1 MIMQGI
7 NKRMKNRK
15 NDLEILQSELL
26 KNKLLLEISRKIA
39 GLKNL
44 SEILWTIVDFVT
56 KNVDGD
62 RGSLFLND
70 EETNELYSRVAQG
83 ELTREIRIL
92 NTVGIAGAIFA
103 SNQGEIIHDVYS
115 DKRFNKEVDQ
125 ETGYKTKNM
134 ICSPVKTV
142 DGKIIGVVQVLNKKK
157 GRFTKENLSFVDAIA
172 TQAAV
177 SIQNAQNNEF
187 FEKKRA
193 QEMEFVSIV
202 SDVTAEIDLSALL
215 KRVMEEATRMLNAD
229 RATLFLNDEK
239 TNELFSRVAM
249 GEGIGEIRLPNTAGI
264 AGSVLTGNQC
274 WVRWLAVLIGL
285 GCSGLT
291 WGNWTGLVT
300 RQLV

>member
-1 MIMQGI
+1 MRDQKITFGNFQ
-7 NKRMKNRK
+7 KNC
-15 NDLEILQSELL
+15 I
-26 KNKLLLEISRKIA
+26 
-39 GLKNL
+39 LKNL

-56 KNVDGD
+56 QKVGAD
-62 RGSLFLND
+62 RGTLFLND
-70 EETNELYSRVAQG
+70 NETNELYSRVAQG

-92 NTVGIAGAIFA
+92 NTVGIAGGIFQ
-103 SNQGEIIHDVYS
+103 SKTGEIIHDAYS

-142 DGKIIGVVQVLNKKK
+142 DGKIIGVFQVLNKNK
-157 GRFTKENLSFVDAIA
+157 GRFTKDNLEFVNAVA

-193 QEMEFVSIV
+193 QEMEFISIV
-202 SDVTAEIDLSALL
+202 SDVTAEIDLNALL

-239 TNELFSRVAM
+239 TNELFSELQWVK
-249 GEGIGEIRLPNTAGI
+249 
-264 AGSVLTGNQC
+264 VL
-274 WVRWLAVLIGL
+274 VK
-285 GCSGLT
+285 
-291 WGNWTGLVT
+291 
-300 RQLV
+300 